1 MEDQP
6 IDDNSLMNIE
16 QDYYERLFNNRLSPS
31 RDGEKREKKS
41 FPFEHMWELFVY
53 AAVLGF
59 RRGSPK
65 PLTKLNKPF
74 RWGNIGIQHRKNL
87 LALAVAKSGGF
98 EILQEKE
105 RIKQFIEEHANAGLT
120 IIDQELKNSPGAYAD
135 LETFTLK
142 ILHSL
147 PKA

>member
-6 IDDNSLMNIE
+6 IDDGSLMNIE

-59 RRGSPK
+59 RRGNPK
-65 PLTKLNKPF
+65 PLAKLNKSF
-74 RWGNIGIQHRKNL
+74 RWGNIGGQHRKNL
-87 LALAVAKSGGF
+87 LTLAVAKAGAF
-98 EILQEKE
+98 EILLEKE
-105 RIKQFIEEHANAGLT
+105 RIKQFIEEYANAGLA
-120 IIDQELKNSPGAYAD
+120 IIDQELKNNPAAYSD

-142 ILHSL
+142 ILHTL
-147 PKA
+147 PKS